1 MPNRIERLSGT
12 NGPFIATNSTG
23 TTARVGFGSAAGG
36 VLIVTAVSST
46 PATITWHVAA
56 TPDGTLSPLRD
67 GSGSAVTTTVD
78 SANSYLNAYP
88 LPDALFAAPCIAA
101 VTNAG
106 SVTFTIAVK
115 G

>member
-1 MPNRIERLSGT
+1 MPNKIERLWGT
-12 NGPFIATNSTG
+12 TGPFIATTATS
-23 TTARVGFGSAAGG
+23 TTARVAFGTAAGG
-36 VLIVTAVSST
+36 TLIVTAVTST
-46 PATITWHVAA
+46 PATLTWHVAA
-56 TPDGTLSPLRD
+56 TPEGTLVPLRD
-67 GSGSAVTTTVD
+67 GAGSAVTTTID

-88 LPDALFAAPCIAA
+88 LPDALFAAPFIAA